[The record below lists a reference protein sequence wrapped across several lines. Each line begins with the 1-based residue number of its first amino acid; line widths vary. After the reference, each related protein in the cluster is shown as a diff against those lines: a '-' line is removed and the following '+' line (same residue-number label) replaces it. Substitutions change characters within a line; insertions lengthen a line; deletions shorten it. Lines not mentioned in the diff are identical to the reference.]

1 MSTQPDGVNDLLSR
15 DLQAAMAVAGRWGE
29 MMARQR
35 AERLRQCVMEE
46 QHRRRELE
54 ERFEAERAVM
64 RTELA
69 PVETDRFWENAKP
82 EDIAGHYGLAR
93 QWEHHDEVARAARGR
108 IESEVKDRHGLDV
121 EDYLTDHTLARQR
134 AESSEH
140 KLVTREAID
149 AQRDHA
155 EAARHAAVA
164 AQGDLQNDTDARHA
178 AVGAEERWDSEDRRA
193 RLADQL
199 MAFLGDTEE
208 GHDGVQARLA
218 AERDQGTPPLEAVRS
233 TRRVPKAQK
242 NTGRGAGRERQ
253 LDRSDD

>member
-35 AERLRQCVMEE
+35 AEQVRQRLMEQ

-69 PVETDRFWENAKP
+69 PVDHDRFWENAKP

-93 QWEHHDEVARAARGR
+93 QWEHHDEVAKAVRGR
-108 IESEVKDRHGLDV
+108 IETEVKDRHGLTV
-121 EDYLTDHTLARQR
+121 ENYLEQQTPEQQHT
-134 AESSEH
+134 ESSEQQSAA
-140 KLVTREAID
+140 REEKD

-155 EAARHAAVA
+155 EAALNAAVA

-178 AVGAEERWDSEDRRA
+178 AAEAEELWDSGDRRA
-193 RLADQL
+193 RLAHSL
-199 MAFLGDTEE
+199 MAALGGTEE
-208 GHDGVQARLA
+208 GRDGVQARLA
-218 AERDQGTPPLEAVRS
+218 AERDQGTPPIDAVRS
-233 TRRVPKAQK
+233 TKQGPKVRK
-242 NTGRGAGRERQ
+242 NTGHGKIHERD
-253 LDRSDD
+253 LGLS